1 MKKLI
6 LVRHAK
12 SDWPEG
18 VEDFNR
24 PLTEHG
30 KSNASAMAAHLKEKG
45 IAIQALISSPA
56 NRAYHTCLLFH
67 EVYKKAQISTYPPLY
82 NAHES
87 DFMETIH
94 RIDDDYTNVALFS
107 HNNGISN
114 FTNLFSGKDII
125 SFPTCG
131 VGGFEIDIDCWK
143 DFNGDQCVL
152 KYFYSP
158 KDLHTP

>member
-18 VEDFNR
+18 IDDFNR
-24 PLTEHG
+24 PLAERG
-30 KSNASAMAAHLKEKG
+30 KEDAPRMAQFLNEKG
-45 IAIQALISSPA
+45 INIDALISSPA
-56 NRAYHTCLLFH
+56 NRAYSTCLFFH
-67 EVYKKAQISTYPPLY
+67 KTYKDAEMSTASALY
-82 NAHES
+82 NAREN
-87 DFMETIH
+87 DFVSVINQ
-94 RIDDDYTNVALFS
+94 IDDVHNTVALFS

-114 FTNLFSGKDII
+114 FANLFSGNDII

-131 VGGFEIDIDCWK
+131 VAGIEIDIDSWSHFDEEKCK
-143 DFNGDQCVL
+143 L

-158 KDLHTP
+158 KELD